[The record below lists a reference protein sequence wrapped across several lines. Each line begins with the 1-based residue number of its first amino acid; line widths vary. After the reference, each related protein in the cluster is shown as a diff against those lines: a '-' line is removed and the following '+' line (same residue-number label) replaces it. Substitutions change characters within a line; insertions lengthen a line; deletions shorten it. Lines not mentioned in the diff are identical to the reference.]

1 MMSSGRFS
9 RLIRDPFLGLILLT
23 SGIIATE
30 ATVNLILVQRYQR
43 EMLEVSSYN
52 VAFDFNR
59 AQVELLRLV
68 DSLKEQELRDGAN
81 NEMLQRQ
88 IAILRTRLTT
98 LPTAIG
104 SDSFVPAM
112 AAKAKLAAALS
123 FIEGAIRSSN
133 PQQLVEAVALAE
145 RVTSSFGRAATIANV
160 EQGDVVEQ
168 QRKRLTR
175 SLAHIELLTYALG
188 VLGLIMMVFLLNYRR
203 RLTRRA
209 TTDALTG
216 LPNRAALK
224 ELIETGMPDEGIAV
238 AMIDVDRFKEINDNH
253 GHSAG
258 DAVLRLI
265 ANCMQRVLGPGEYA
279 IRIGGD
285 EFALIALGEN
295 ADRRVLE
302 RCQAIEKL
310 FKDRCL
316 YHPDRATAS
325 LSIGIAS
332 AKTRNGRQIDELLI
346 DADVAMYSAKSEGR
360 AQIAFATEE
369 FLKDAAVRKRLQRD
383 LAYAIEDEQLHVV
396 FQPIVDL
403 SNGSIAYFESLLR
416 WTHPQFGP
424 IRPDDFI
431 ALAEASGD
439 IIPIGRFV
447 LREALANLRH
457 WPDSIG
463 VTVNV
468 SALQLGDDL
477 LVSQIGAL
485 LETHGIDPA
494 RLTLEITESVLV
506 RNVHSEKIVN
516 ELQAMGVAVALDDF
530 GTGYASMSYLRDHTF
545 EKIKIDKSFV
555 SAMTKPGN
563 SRAIVSAICNLGRDL
578 GALIVAEGIET
589 EADLATTRAA
599 GCTHGQGYLFAKP
612 MPSADVV
619 TFIRTWQRETHA
631 ERRAAHAAPKVPAT
645 KRKVA

>member
-1 MMSSGRFS
+1 MQSRRFS
-9 RLIRDPFLGLILLT
+9 RLIRDPFLALILLT

-30 ATVNLILVQRYQR
+30 ATVNLVLVQRYQHD
-43 EMLEVSSYN
+43 LIEVSSYD

-59 AQVELLRLV
+59 AQIELMRLRDVLV
-68 DSLKEQELRDGAN
+68 DDSFGDSRIRSE
-81 NEMLQRQ
+81 
-88 IAILRTRLTT
+88 IAIIKTRLTT
-98 LPTAIG
+98 LPTEIG
-104 SDSFVPAM
+104 SDDFAPAK
-112 AAKAKLAAALS
+112 AAKAKLQTGLAAIEAATLSPNPQDRAEAAALA
-123 FIEGAIRSSN
+123 EH
-133 PQQLVEAVALAE
+133 LA
-145 RVTSSFGRAATIANV
+145 SSFGRAATIANV
-160 EQGDVVEQ
+160 KQGDVVEE
-168 QRKRLTR
+168 QRQRLTR

-188 VLGLIMMVFLLNYRR
+188 VLGLIMMVFLLKYRR

-209 TTDALTG
+209 ATDALTG
-216 LPNRAALK
+216 LPNRTALK
-224 ELIETGMPDEGIAV
+224 ELIETGLSDEAIAV

-265 ANCMQRVLGPGEYA
+265 ANCMRRVLGPQEYA

-285 EFALIALGEN
+285 EFALIALGKD

-302 RCQAIEKL
+302 RCQAIETL
-310 FKDRCL
+310 FRDRCL

-332 AKTRNGRQIDELLI
+332 AKSQSERQIDELLV

-369 FLKDAAVRKRLQRD
+369 FLKDAAMQKRLQRD
-383 LAYAIEDEQLHVV
+383 LAYAIEDEQLHVA
-396 FQPIVDL
+396 FQPIIDL
-403 SNGSIAYFESLLR
+403 STGSIAYFESLLR

-424 IRPDDFI
+424 IRPDNFI

-457 WPDSIG
+457 WPESIG

-468 SALQLGDDL
+468 SALQLGDDM
-477 LVSQIGAL
+477 LVSQVGQL
-485 LETHGIDPA
+485 LETHEIDPA

-516 ELQAMGVAVALDDF
+516 EFQAMGVAVALDDF
-530 GTGYASMSYLRDHTF
+530 GTGYASMGYLRDHTF

-563 SRAIVSAICNLGRDL
+563 SRAIVRAICNLGRDL
-578 GALIVAEGIET
+578 GALIVAEGIES

>member
-1 MMSSGRFS
+1 MSSRRFS

-30 ATVNLILVQRYQR
+30 ATVNLVLVQRYQHD
-43 EMLEVSSYN
+43 LIEVSSYD

-59 AQVELLRLV
+59 AQIELMR
-68 DSLKEQELRDGAN
+68 LRDILEDDSFG
-81 NEMLQRQ
+81 EPRVKSQ
-88 IAILRTRLTT
+88 IAIVKTRLTT
-98 LPTAIG
+98 LPTEIG
-104 SDSFVPAM
+104 SNSFAPAK
-112 AAKAKLAAALS
+112 AAKAQLETGLAAIEAATLS
-123 FIEGAIRSSN
+123 PN
-133 PQQLVEAVALAE
+133 PQDRAEAVALAE
-145 RVTSSFGRAATIANV
+145 RLASSFGRAATIANV
-160 EQGDVVEQ
+160 KQGDVVEE

-188 VLGLIMMVFLLNYRR
+188 VLGLIMMVFLLKYRR

-209 TTDALTG
+209 ATDALTG
-216 LPNRAALK
+216 LPNRTALK
-224 ELIETGMPDEGIAV
+224 ELIETGLPDEAIAV

-265 ANCMQRVLGPGEYA
+265 ANCMRRVLGPKDYA

-285 EFALIALGEN
+285 EFAPIALGED
-295 ADRRVLE
+295 ADRRGLE
-302 RCQAIEKL
+302 HCQAIETL
-310 FKDRCL
+310 FRDRCL

-332 AKTRNGRQIDELLI
+332 ATSRSERQIDELLV

-360 AQIAFATEE
+360 AQIAFATEQ

-383 LAYAIEDEQLHVV
+383 LAYAIEDEQLHVA
-396 FQPIVDL
+396 FQPIIDL

-416 WTHPQFGP
+416 WTHPQFGS
-424 IRPDDFI
+424 IRPDNFI

-468 SALQLGDDL
+468 SALQLGDDM
-477 LVSQIGAL
+477 LVSQIQAL
-485 LETHGIDPA
+485 LETHEIDPA

-530 GTGYASMSYLRDHTF
+530 GTGYASMSYLREHTF

-563 SRAIVSAICNLGRDL
+563 SRAIVSAICGLGRDV

-589 EADLATTRAA
+589 EADLAASRAA

-619 TFIRTWQRETHA
+619 TFTRSWRRETYA
-631 ERRAAHAAPKVPAT
+631 DPQAVQASPKSTST